1 MRTNAG
7 ARGIILARSVA
18 EKGETNMSIRGA
30 CLCGTVRYEID
41 GPFTM
46 MMSCHCSMC
55 RKHHGA
61 PFATFAGAP
70 IEGFRWLAGEDAVQY
85 YASSPNSR
93 RGFCRVCGS
102 VAPTLMK
109 EMGLA
114 VVPAGTLEG
123 DPGMRPTA
131 HLFVGSKAPW
141 YTISDSLPQHD
152 TYPPEWGEMPSVQR
166 PVVTAQAGKT
176 LGSCLC
182 GEVAYEMTGP
192 PVAMYQCH
200 CSRCRKSRASAH
212 GANLFYK
219 LDDFRWTRGEEN
231 VVDYKLPEAERFAA
245 AFCRKCGGS
254 TPRVA
259 AARRMVVVPAGP
271 LDTDPGMRPMAHI
284 FVGSKAPW
292 FEITGSTPQFAEMP
306 PPQQ

>member
-1 MRTNAG
+1 
-7 ARGIILARSVA
+7 
-18 EKGETNMSIRGA
+18 MSIQGS
-30 CLCGTVRYEID
+30 CLCGTLKYEID

-70 IEGFRWLAGEDAVQY
+70 LDGFRWLSGENELKY
-85 YASSPNSR
+85 YASSSKGQR
-93 RGFCRVCGS
+93 SFCRVCGS
-102 VAPTLMK
+102 VGPMLMK

-114 VVPAGTLEG
+114 IVPAGELDG
-123 DPGMRPTA
+123 DPGIRPTS

-141 YTISDSLPQHD
+141 HTISDSLPQHEK
-152 TYPPEWGEMPSVQR
+152 YPPEWGDMPSVSR
-166 PVVTAQAGKT
+166 PAVTAEPGKT

-182 GEVAYEMTGP
+182 GEVAYEMSGK
-192 PVAMYQCH
+192 PVVMYQCH

-212 GANLFYK
+212 GANMFYK

-231 VVDYKLPEAERFAA
+231 VVDYKLPEAARFGA
-245 AFCRKCGGS
+245 AFCGKCGGS
-254 TPRVA
+254 TPRISME
-259 AARRMVVVPAGP
+259 RRMVVVPAGP

-284 FVGSKAPW
+284 FVQSKAPW
-292 FEITGSTPQFAEMP
+292 FEITDAIPQFAEMP
-306 PPQQ
+306 PPPPQ

>member
-1 MRTNAG
+1 
-7 ARGIILARSVA
+7 
-18 EKGETNMSIRGA
+18 MSFQA
-30 CLCGTVRYEID
+30 SCLCGTLRYEID

-61 PFATFAGAP
+61 PFATFAAAALD
-70 IEGFRWLAGEDAVQY
+70 GFRWIAGENEVKY
-85 YASSPNSR
+85 YDSSSQGKR
-93 RGFCRVCGS
+93 SFCPVCGS
-102 VAPTLMK
+102 VGPTLMK

-114 VVPAGTLEG
+114 VVPAGAIDG
-123 DPGMRPTA
+123 DPGIRSKGHIFA
-131 HLFVGSKAPW
+131 ASKAPW
-141 YTISDSLPQHD
+141 HTISDSLPQHEE
-152 TYPPEWGEMPSVQR
+152 YPKDWGEMPSVAR
-166 PVVTAQAGKT
+166 PAVTAEPGKT

-182 GEVAYEMTGP
+182 GEVAYEMSGK

-200 CSRCRKSRASAH
+200 CRRCRKSRSSAH

-231 VVDYKLPEAERFAA
+231 VVDYKLPEAVRFGA

-254 TPRVA
+254 TPRVSLE
-259 AARRMVVVPAGP
+259 RRMVVVPAGA

-292 FEITGSTPQFAEMP
+292 FEITDNIPQFAEMP
-306 PPQQ
+306 PPPQ